1 LKKQQKS
8 KIEAH
13 VIVGFFYG
21 QYSALLIFASLH
33 KQKLKN
39 IMSKIELKSTL
50 NGLSIFVTDEEMAE
64 MTNKGLMRFYEI
76 VGRVEDVP
84 KSVQKAIEAL
94 PKNGNP
100 TSN

>member
-1 LKKQQKS
+1 
-8 KIEAH
+8 
-13 VIVGFFYG
+13 VGFFYG
-21 QYSALLIFASLH
+21 QYSALLKIASLR
-33 KQKLKN
+33 KQKHKN